1 MANRFKILI
10 ISLLLNSTTFSQKDT
25 NKICF
30 DYKIGQKIAVDLV
43 KGDAAQAELK
53 KTQELVGQL
62 NDKISEKDSIIWI
75 YIKKDTN
82 YLEQLKSY
90 ADIQQT
96 NALTISELKKDV
108 NTLKTK
114 NNNLKA
120 GIKWVAGGFVGTLI
134 SLITL
139 IAIK

>member
-1 MANRFKILI
+1 MVNKFKILI

-53 KTQELVGQL
+53 KTQVLVDQL

-82 YLEQLKSY
+82 YLKQIKLY

-108 NTLKTK
+108 NTLETK

>member
-1 MANRFKILI
+1 MANKFKILI
-10 ISLLLNSTTFSQKDT
+10 LSLLLNSTTFSQKDT

-53 KTQELVGQL
+53 KTQVLVDQL
-62 NDKISEKDSIIWI
+62 NDKISEKDSIIWV
-75 YIKKDTN
+75 YVKKDTN

-108 NTLKTK
+108 NTLETK

>member
-1 MANRFKILI
+1 MANKFKILI

-53 KTQELVGQL
+53 KTQVLVDQL

-82 YLEQLKSY
+82 YLKQIKLY

-108 NTLKTK
+108 NTLETK

>member
-1 MANRFKILI
+1 MANKFKILI

-53 KTQELVGQL
+53 KTQVLVDQL

-75 YIKKDTN
+75 YVKKDTN
-82 YLEQLKSY
+82 YLEQIKSY

-108 NTLKTK
+108 NTLETK

>member
-1 MANRFKILI
+1 MENKFKILI

-108 NTLKTK
+108 NTLETK

-120 GIKWVAGGFVGTLI
+120 GIKWIAGGFVGTLI

>member
-1 MANRFKILI
+1 MVNKFKILI
-10 ISLLLNSTTFSQKDT
+10 ISLLLNSTIFSQKDT

-53 KTQELVGQL
+53 KTQVLVDQL

-82 YLEQLKSY
+82 YLKQIKLY

-108 NTLKTK
+108 NTLETK

>member
-1 MANRFKILI
+1 MVNKFKILI
-10 ISLLLNSTTFSQKDT
+10 ISLLLSLTTFSQKDT

-53 KTQELVGQL
+53 KTQVLVDQL

-82 YLEQLKSY
+82 YLKQIKLY

-108 NTLKTK
+108 NTLETK